1 MVGAEKA
8 KAREKKRLLVARK
21 VDRGRTR
28 QVLISQVKEFGFYSN
43 RVAYSVG
50 SVLAEL
56 TLSLP

>member
-21 VDRGRTR
+21 VDRGRT
-28 QVLISQVKEFGFYSN
+28 SQVREFGFYSN

-50 SVLAEL
+50 SV
-56 TLSLP
+56 